1 MEITGSQP
9 TEARH
14 PSNVDTTQTSPQ
26 TEAQPA
32 RRNQGTF
39 YFLMSVIGVAF
50 IVATLFTFWSDPGL
64 LPFTLGQSGIP
75 LSSGP
80 QATQTAASQGT
91 PTPRSNPLVGLVVGH
106 WDDSSKDPGA
116 VCSDIPLT
124 EFQVNQTVA
133 ALVRDQ
139 LIARG
144 IDVEMLREFDPR
156 LNGFQASALVSIHA
170 DTCDYINDQA
180 TGFKVS
186 AAMSNPRPQLS
197 ARLTA
202 CLRQRYAQATGL
214 EAHNSITAD
223 MTSYHA
229 FDEIHEDTT
238 AAIIEVGFLN
248 LDRNLLT
255 QHPDRVAQGIVDGVM
270 CFLNNEE
277 IPFFTTPEATGEG
290 ASIETPSEPPTDTL
304 QTAP

>member
-1 MEITGSQP
+1 M
-9 TEARH
+9 
-14 PSNVDTTQTSPQ
+14 NTSRSSTPQ
-26 TEAQPA
+26 TETPPA

-39 YFLMSVIGVAF
+39 YFLMSVTGVAF

-64 LPFTLGQSGIP
+64 LPFTLGQSGLP

-91 PTPRSNPLVGLVVGH
+91 PTPRARPLVGIVVGH
-106 WDDSSKDPGA
+106 WDDGSKDPGA

-124 EFQVNQTVA
+124 EFQVNQTIA
-133 ALVRDQ
+133 ALARDQ

-144 IDVEMLREFDPR
+144 IDVEMLREFDPK
-156 LNGFQASALVSIHA
+156 LNDYQSTALISIHA
-170 DTCDYINDQA
+170 DSCDYINDQA
-180 TGFKVS
+180 TGFKVA

-202 CLRQRYAQATGL
+202 CLRQRYALATGL
-214 EAHNSITAD
+214 EPHNSITAD

-229 FDEIHEDTT
+229 FDELHEDTT

-248 LDRNLLT
+248 LDRELLT
-255 QHPDRVAQGIVDGVM
+255 QHPDRAAQGIVDGVM

-277 IPFFTTPEATGEG
+277 IPFASTPEATGE
-290 ASIETPSEPPTDTL
+290 ATPAETPP
-304 QTAP
+304 TAP